1 MKDGE
6 GATRLGIALIAGC
19 GASICVHPLD
29 VVRVNLQVDQAGA
42 RVYKGTL
49 DCMRSIARRQGLR
62 GLYEGISAGMLRQ
75 ITYGGPRMAL
85 YPALVDFFR
94 QDGADNLSMPKKF
107 ACGATAGGIASLM
120 GVPSE
125 VALVRMTADMKLN
138 VEDPLRR
145 NYKSVVDALLRIV
158 REEGVTTL
166 WEGAGPTVSRAVL
179 INAGQLAV
187 YSQVKETTRLRF
199 GLDGVPL
206 QFFSSLVAS
215 VVAVGLSCPAD
226 VLKSRM
232 QNMHPGEY
240 LGTLDCAR
248 KIAKF
253 EGVFSFWKGYAPA
266 TIKLAPH
273 TVISFIILDNLSK
286 VLLGKEAL

>member
-1 MKDGE
+1 MSE
-6 GATRLGIALIAGC
+6 GATRLGIALVAGC
-19 GASICVHPLD
+19 GASCCVHPLD

-49 DCMRSIARRQGLR
+49 HCMQSIAQRQGLR
-62 GLYEGISAGMLRQ
+62 GLYSGISAGMLRQ
-75 ITYGGPRMAL
+75 LTYGGPRMAL
-85 YPALVDFFR
+85 YPALVASALR
-94 QDGADNLSMPKKF
+94 PGENSLSLPKKF
-107 ACGATAGGIASLM
+107 ACGAAAGGLASLM

-125 VALVRMTADMKLN
+125 VALVRMTADMKLAAD
-138 VEDPLRR
+138 DPLRR
-145 NYKSVVDALLRIV
+145 NYLSVLDALRRIV
-158 REEGVTTL
+158 HEEGISTL

-187 YSQVKETTRLRF
+187 YSQAKETVRSRF
-199 GLDGVPL
+199 GLEGIPL
-206 QFFSSLVAS
+206 QFVSSLVAS

-232 QNMHPGEY
+232 QNMRPGEY
-240 LGTLDCAR
+240 GGTLDCAR
-248 KIAKF
+248 KIVKF
-253 EGVFSFWKGYAPA
+253 EGVLSLWKGYTPA

-286 VLLGKEAL
+286 WLLGKEAL